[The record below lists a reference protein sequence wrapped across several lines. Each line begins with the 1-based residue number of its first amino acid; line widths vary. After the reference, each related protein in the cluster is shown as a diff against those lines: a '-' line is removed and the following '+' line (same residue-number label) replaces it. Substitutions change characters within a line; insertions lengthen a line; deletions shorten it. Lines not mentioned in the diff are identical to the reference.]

1 MRFNVPSKTLYSA
14 TSGVSK
20 VINSKNALTILNNF
34 LFSLD
39 GTTLTITG
47 SDVENALSA
56 NVEVTEA
63 EGSGRVCIDAR
74 RIVDLLKEIPQQ
86 GLTIN
91 VNDDTHEVTI
101 TCSDGLY
108 SMAGTPGEQ
117 FPEYQKEADDV
128 EPMDFSC
135 PAQEIIQ
142 GIDNTIFAVGTDDFH
157 PQMMGILLDIKPDKI
172 IFVSTDTRKL
182 VKYQNTNSQPG
193 IEARCIL
200 PLKPATIL
208 KNVFNRDQTLHVTL
222 TSKSATFA
230 SESFV
235 FNCRFIKGNF
245 PPYDRVIPQNNN
257 YELRVD
263 RLRFLNAVRR
273 VGVFVDAG
281 YGLEKLKVTS
291 DRLYLKANDS
301 SMLTSGSQELDC
313 EYTGPDIVM
322 GFSAPFLI
330 EICNVLSTENI
341 VVNLSDPSRPGVFRP
356 EENAP
361 GTDLLML
368 LMPMSVTEF

>member
-34 LFSLD
+34 LFALD
-39 GTTLTITG
+39 GNVLTITG

-56 NVEVTEA
+56 SVEVSEA
-63 EGSGRVCIDAR
+63 EGSGSVCIDAHR
-74 RIVDLLKEIPQQ
+74 LVDLLKEIPQQ
-86 GLTIN
+86 GLSIHI
-91 VNDDTHEVTI
+91 NDDTLEVTI
-101 TCSDGLY
+101 TCSDGRY
-108 SMAGTPGEQ
+108 SMVGTPGDQ
-117 FPEYQKEADDV
+117 YPEYQKETDDN
-128 EPMDFSC
+128 EPMKFTC
-135 PAQEIIQ
+135 PAKEIMQ

-157 PQMMGILLDIKPDKI
+157 PQMMGILLDIKMDKI
-172 IFVSTDTRKL
+172 VFVATDTRKL
-182 VKYQNTNSQPG
+182 VKYTNTNSQPG
-193 IEARCIL
+193 IETRCIL

-208 KNVFNRDQTLHVTL
+208 KNVFNRDQDLHVTL
-222 TSKSATFA
+222 TPKSATFA
-230 SESFV
+230 SDTFT

-245 PPYDRVIPQNNN
+245 PPYDRVIPQNND
-257 YELRVD
+257 YVLRVD
-263 RLRFLNAVRR
+263 RLRFINAVRR

-301 SMLTSGSQELDC
+301 SLQTSGNQELDC
-313 EYTGPDIVM
+313 EYTGPDMVM

-341 VVNLSDPSRPGVFRP
+341 IVNLSDPSRPGVFRP